1 MGCFGDI
8 YEGEKL
14 YGCNSSD
21 IVPLDLPAN
30 LIEAYKYASTDDEF
44 LRKISPFYHLDLVT
58 APVQIHYGVDDGKLL
73 SGTPPEWSKKLYIGL
88 DNLGKDVELFGY
100 DNQLHSFKADEWFA
114 FMERSAQF
122 FDKYMPPP
130 VSDRSK
136 IGVSTTIQRRMAH
149 NCFVIAVPP
158 ISRLT
163 FILLPLQ

>member
-44 LRKISPFYHLDLVT
+44 LRKISPFYHLNLVT

-73 SGTPPEWSKKLYIGL
+73 SGTPPEWSKKLYIEL
-88 DNLGKDVELFGY
+88 HDLGKEVELFGY
-100 DNQLHSFKADEWFA
+100 DNQVHSFKADEWFA

-122 FDKYMPPP
+122 FDKYLPPP
-130 VSDRSK
+130 
-136 IGVSTTIQRRMAH
+136 
-149 NCFVIAVPP
+149 
-158 ISRLT
+158 
-163 FILLPLQ
+163 